1 MQKSDDAIDVFCEN
15 GLFNSANPSTTGK
28 KLVTEYQNLYSSW
41 EILRHFIFSIKQFL
55 QRYYLEFEILRFTSS
70 LFHTE
75 LWGQTCHL
83 PPLAVPRLVLPG
95 EGTDHDMVS
104 QHLKEPE
111 FPDLTWK
118 TSHEASDPAP
128 AVLLSRSTLIPKN
141 HFSHFLSD
149 FPTFPCW
156 KEAHYHLCSCFYTGA
171 LLTLNQ
177 KKHTIKT

>member
-111 FPDLTWK
+111 FPDLTWNFPWSEWPSSSCAALQIN
-118 TSHEASDPAP
+118 TDPKEP
-128 AVLLSRSTLIPKN
+128 FLSFPFRLPYISLLKRSSLPSVLL
-141 HFSHFLSD
+141 
-149 FPTFPCW
+149 
-156 KEAHYHLCSCFYTGA
+156 
-171 LLTLNQ
+171 LLHWSSANP
-177 KKHTIKT
+177 